1 VKYSALVIA
10 SLTFTLASSII
21 AASPTTITAADA
33 GHPITLRIGEELV
46 LKLECNPSTGY
57 DWFLTEQKNSV
68 LSSLGKPTYEQG
80 RSMPGA
86 GGIESW
92 NFRAAAAGAQTLKL
106 EYRRPW
112 EKDTSP
118 AKTVIFQITVR

>member
-10 SLTFTLASSII
+10 SLALTLVVSSP

-46 LKLECNPSTGY
+46 LKLESNPSTGY
-57 DWFLTEQKNSV
+57 DWFLTDAQNPV
-68 LSSLGKPTYEQG
+68 LSSLGKPAYAQG
-80 RSMPGA
+80 RSTPGA

-92 NFRAAAAGAQTLKL
+92 NFRASATGTQTLKL

-112 EKDTSP
+112 EKNTSP
-118 AKTVIFQITVR
+118 AKTVIFQVTVR

>member
-10 SLTFTLASSII
+10 SLALTLVVSGT

-46 LKLECNPSTGY
+46 LNLECNPSTGY
-57 DWFLTEQKNSV
+57 DWFLTDAKNPV
-68 LSSLGKPTYEQG
+68 LSSLGKPAYVQG
-80 RSMPGA
+80 RSTPGA

-92 NFRAAAAGAQTLKL
+92 NFRASAAGTQTLKL

-112 EKDTSP
+112 EKNTSP
-118 AKTVIFQITVR
+118 AKTAIFQVTVR